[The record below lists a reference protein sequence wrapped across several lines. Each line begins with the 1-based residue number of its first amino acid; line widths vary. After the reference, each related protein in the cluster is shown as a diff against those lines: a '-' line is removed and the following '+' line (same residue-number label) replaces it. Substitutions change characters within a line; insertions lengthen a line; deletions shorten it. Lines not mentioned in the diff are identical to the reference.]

1 MDKTSIEKITEICK
15 KLLSHQHKEYRNGF
29 LDAFEAMR
37 KILGEIENIAEES
50 VDENGLI
57 CLVDDKDELEEEEGD
72 LTGKVCWAC
81 GKPATHVWKIATHV
95 WKIAEKTY
103 YCDDCWEY
111 REDYVE
117 DIRENEKIEF
127 QQV

>member
-1 MDKTSIEKITEICK
+1 MAEDK
-15 KLLSHQHKEYRNGF
+15 
-29 LDAFEAMR
+29 
-37 KILGEIENIAEES
+37 
-50 VDENGLI
+50 
-57 CLVDDKDELEEEEGD
+57 ELKGD

-81 GKPATHVWKIATHV
+81 GKPATHV